1 MNIKQIRAFLAVA
14 ESMSFTHAASQ
25 LHLSQPALS
34 LSIKGLEQ
42 HLGGKLL
49 TRSTRQ
55 IALTPEGEAL
65 VPIAKRLLAQWEN
78 AEDEMKQRFALHL
91 GKISIASMPSFAAS
105 LLPKAIQNY
114 HALYPNIQVAIDDVL
129 SDRVVEMVRNNQ
141 VELGI
146 SFESN
151 SLLDLSFYP
160 LYEDQFI
167 AILPKN
173 HTLEAQDSITWQALL
188 EYNFIT
194 LQRPS
199 SVRTM
204 IENTLNAAGIELK
217 VAFDAHQLTT
227 VGRMVSEG
235 MGVAVVPALCR
246 QQAIE
251 QGAVCRPIIQPEIR
265 RRVGVICQ
273 PRSHLSIA
281 AAAMLDVLIDTYA
294 GKPCFAKPN
303 SSDL

>member
-1 MNIKQIRAFLAVA
+1 MNIKQVRAFLTVA
-14 ESMSFTHAASQ
+14 QSMSFTHAAAQ

-34 LSIKGLEQ
+34 LSIKGLEEN
-42 HLGGKLL
+42 LGGKLL
-49 TRSTRQ
+49 TRTTRH
-55 IALTPEGEAL
+55 ISLTPEGEAL
-65 VPIAKRLLAQWEN
+65 MPIAKRLLVQWEN
-78 AEDEMKQRFALHL
+78 AEDEMRQRFALQL
-91 GKISIASMPSFAAS
+91 GKITIASMPSFAAS

-114 HALYPNIQVAIDDVL
+114 HASYPNIQVAIDDVL
-129 SDRVVEMVRNNQ
+129 SDIVIEMVRNNQ

-146 SFESN
+146 SFEPS

-160 LYEDQFI
+160 LYEDRFI

-173 HTLEAQDSITWQALL
+173 HPLEQQETITWQELL
-188 EYNFIT
+188 EYKFIT

-199 SVRTM
+199 SVRAM
-204 IENTLNAAGIELK
+204 IESTLSEAGIELN

-251 QGAVCRPIIQPEIR
+251 QGAVCRPVIQPEIR

-273 PRSHLSIA
+273 PVSHLSIA
-281 AAAMLDVLIDTYA
+281 AAAMLNVLMETY
-294 GKPCFAKPN
+294 
-303 SSDL
+303 SSKSQFE

>member
-1 MNIKQIRAFLAVA
+1 MNIKQVRAFLAVA
-14 ESMSFTHAASQ
+14 QSMSFTHAATQ

-34 LSIKGLEQ
+34 LSIKGLEEN
-42 HLGGKLL
+42 LGGKLL
-49 TRSTRQ
+49 TRSTRH
-55 IALTPEGEAL
+55 ISLTPEGEAL

-78 AEDEMKQRFALHL
+78 AEDEMRQRFALQL
-91 GKISIASMPSFAAS
+91 GKITIASMPSFAAS
-105 LLPKAIQNY
+105 LLPKAIQSY
-114 HALYPNIQVAIDDVL
+114 HASYPNIQVAIDDVL
-129 SDRVVEMVRNNQ
+129 SDIVVEMVRNNQ

-146 SFESN
+146 SFESS
-151 SLLDLSFYP
+151 SLFDLSFYP
-160 LYEDQFI
+160 LYEDKFI

-173 HTLEAQDSITWQALL
+173 HPLQEQESITWQALL
-188 EYNFIT
+188 EYKFIT

-199 SVRTM
+199 SVRAM
-204 IENTLNAAGIELK
+204 IESTLNEAGIVLN

-246 QQAIE
+246 QQAME
-251 QGAVCRPIIQPEIR
+251 QGAICRPIIQPEIR

-281 AAAMLDVLIDTYA
+281 AAAMLDVLMDTYTS
-294 GKPCFAKPN
+294 KPGFE
-303 SSDL
+303 

>member
-1 MNIKQIRAFLAVA
+1 MNIKQVRAFLAVA
-14 ESMSFTHAASQ
+14 QSMNFTHAASQ

-34 LSIKGLEQ
+34 LTIKALEEN
-42 HLGGKLL
+42 LGGKLL
-49 TRSTRQ
+49 TRTTRH
-55 IALTPEGEAL
+55 ISLTPEGEAL

-78 AEDEMKQRFALHL
+78 AEDEMRQRFALQL
-91 GKISIASMPSFAAS
+91 GKITIASMPAFAAS
-105 LLPKAIQNY
+105 LLPKAIQIY
-114 HALYPNIQVAIDDVL
+114 HASYPNIQVAINDVL
-129 SDRVVEMVRNNQ
+129 SDIVIEMVRNNQ

-146 SFESN
+146 SFESS
-151 SLLDLSFYP
+151 SLFDLSFYP
-160 LYEDQFI
+160 LYEDTFI

-173 HTLEAQDSITWQALL
+173 HPLEQQERITWQALL
-188 EYNFIT
+188 EYKFIT

-204 IENTLNAAGIELK
+204 IENALNEAGIELN

-273 PRSHLSIA
+273 PRSQLSIA
-281 AAAMLDVLIDTYA
+281 AAAMLDVLIETYSS
-294 GKPCFAKPN
+294 KPYFE
-303 SSDL
+303 

>member
-1 MNIKQIRAFLAVA
+1 MNIKQVRAFLAVA
-14 ESMSFTHAASQ
+14 QSMNFTHAANQ

-34 LSIKGLEQ
+34 LTIKALEEN
-42 HLGGKLL
+42 LGGKLL
-49 TRSTRQ
+49 TRTTRH
-55 IALTPEGEAL
+55 ISLTPEGEAL
-65 VPIAKRLLAQWEN
+65 VPIAKQLLAQWEN
-78 AEDEMKQRFALHL
+78 AEDEMRQRFALQL
-91 GKISIASMPSFAAS
+91 GKITIASMPAFAAS
-105 LLPKAIQNY
+105 LLPKAIQIY
-114 HALYPNIQVAIDDVL
+114 HASYPNIQVAINDVL
-129 SDRVVEMVRNNQ
+129 SDIVIEMVRNNQ

-146 SFESN
+146 CFESS
-151 SLLDLSFYP
+151 SLYDLSFYP
-160 LYEDQFI
+160 LYEDKFI

-173 HTLEAQDSITWQALL
+173 HPLEQQERITWQALL
-188 EYNFIT
+188 EYKFIT

-204 IENTLNAAGIELK
+204 IENALNEAGIELK

-273 PRSHLSIA
+273 PRSQLSVA
-281 AAAMLDVLIDTYA
+281 AAAMLDVLIETYS
-294 GKPCFAKPN
+294 AKPYFE
-303 SSDL
+303 

>member
-1 MNIKQIRAFLAVA
+1 MNIKQVRAFLAVA
-14 ESMSFTHAASQ
+14 QSMSFTHAASQ

-34 LSIKGLEQ
+34 LSIKGLEDN
-42 HLGGKLL
+42 LGGKLL
-49 TRSTRQ
+49 IRTTRHIS
-55 IALTPEGEAL
+55 LTPEGEAL
-65 VPIAKRLLAQWEN
+65 VPIAQRLLAQWAN
-78 AEDEMKQRFALHL
+78 AEDEMRQRFALQL

-105 LLPKAIQNY
+105 LLPKAIQIY

-146 SFESN
+146 SFESS
-151 SLLDLSFYP
+151 SLSDLSFYP
-160 LYEDQFI
+160 LYEDRFI

-173 HTLEAQDSITWQALL
+173 HPLEQQDSITWQALL
-188 EYNFIT
+188 AYKFIT

-199 SVRTM
+199 SVRSM
-204 IENTLNAAGIELK
+204 IENTLNAAGIELN

-246 QQAIE
+246 QQAME
-251 QGAVCRPIIQPEIR
+251 QGAVCRPVIQPEIR

-281 AAAMLDVLIDTYA
+281 AAAMLDVLMETY
-294 GKPCFAKPN
+294 
-303 SSDL
+303 SSKSQFE

>member
-1 MNIKQIRAFLAVA
+1 MNIKQVRAFLAVA
-14 ESMSFTHAASQ
+14 QSMNFTHAASQ

-34 LSIKGLEQ
+34 LSIKGLEEN
-42 HLGGKLL
+42 LGGKLL
-49 TRSTRQ
+49 IRTTRHIS
-55 IALTPEGEAL
+55 LTPEGEAL

-78 AEDEMKQRFALHL
+78 AEDEMRQRFALQL
-91 GKISIASMPSFAAS
+91 GKITIASMPSFAAS
-105 LLPKAIQNY
+105 LLPKAIQIY
-114 HALYPNIQVAIDDVL
+114 HASYPNIQVAINDVL
-129 SDRVVEMVRNNQ
+129 SDIVIEMVRNDQ

-146 SFESN
+146 SFESS

-160 LYEDQFI
+160 LYEDKFI

-173 HTLEAQDSITWQALL
+173 HPLEQQEHITWQALL
-188 EYNFIT
+188 EYKFIT

-199 SVRTM
+199 SVRSM
-204 IENTLNAAGIELK
+204 IENSLNEAGIELN

-281 AAAMLDVLIDTYA
+281 AAAMLDVLMETYSS
-294 GKPCFAKPN
+294 KPYFE
-303 SSDL
+303 